1 MIRSNAQDG
10 FISPT
15 ATGIIE
21 LIEQID
27 QSSLE
32 GKNVLIV
39 GADASL
45 EAPLQCL
52 LQRKGAV
59 SLVSPWQSQQ
69 LQNKVERWRTAA
81 AALLSHHV
89 SPCLLLECISWFI
102 ETFVLVGL
110 ILKECM

>member
-69 LQNKVERWRTAA
+69 LQNKVE
-81 AALLSHHV
+81 
-89 SPCLLLECISWFI
+89 
-102 ETFVLVGL
+102 
-110 ILKECM
+110 